1 MKKSV
6 LIVEDSKSQLEMMK
20 KLVLEVDE
28 RTIVYAVRDVSTAY
42 ATCWKRL

>member
-28 RTIVYAVRDVSTAY
+28 RTIVYAVRDG
-42 ATCWKRL
+42 

>member
-20 KLVLEVDE
+20 KLVMEVDE
-28 RTIVYAVRDVSTAY
+28 RTIVYAVRDVS
-42 ATCWKRL
+42 